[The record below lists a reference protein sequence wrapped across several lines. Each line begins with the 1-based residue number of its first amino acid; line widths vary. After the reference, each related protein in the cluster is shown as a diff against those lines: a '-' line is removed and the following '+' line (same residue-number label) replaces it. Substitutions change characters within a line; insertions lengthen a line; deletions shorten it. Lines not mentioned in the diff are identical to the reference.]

1 MTALPL
7 GSYFGHKTHLSNTHR
22 RTLKTQGLF
31 LMCVGGHTDAQRP
44 FGEVSERERDFD
56 RDRERTLLKDLL
68 WGGPWVQWLWVSGLS
83 FYG

>member
-31 LMCVGGHTDAQRP
+31 LMCVGGHTGCPKAIWGGFRE
-44 FGEVSERERDFD
+44 GEDFD
-56 RDRERTLLKDLL
+56 RDGERTLLKDLTFM
-68 WGGPWVQWLWVSGLS
+68 GGSMGAVAMGFWA
-83 FYG
+83 